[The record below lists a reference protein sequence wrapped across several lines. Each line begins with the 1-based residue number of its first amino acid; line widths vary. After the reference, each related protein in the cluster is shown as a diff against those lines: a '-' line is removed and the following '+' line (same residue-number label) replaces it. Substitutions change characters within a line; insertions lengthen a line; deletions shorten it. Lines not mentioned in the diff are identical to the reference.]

1 MVRSTAT
8 VIELFSSYVPVRSCA
23 IVRRIATMRKLG
35 ARWLTLALL
44 GDRILALAFEN
55 SFTTLYFKR

>member
-1 MVRSTAT
+1 
-8 VIELFSSYVPVRSCA
+8 LFSSYVPVRSCA
-23 IVRRIATMRKLG
+23 IVRRIASMRKLG